1 MSSALTSLRQRLAAL
16 EPRTASPADRLGLG
30 GGTRAASDPW
40 VLRQDAVHEVLPSA
54 PRHAVAAQGFAL
66 GLALGA
72 STKTGKTVVWI
83 LQSAGRAELGEPYGP
98 GLSAWGLAPDDLLMV
113 RVPEAA
119 SLLAAGEEALRS
131 GVAGAVILSGWGEA
145 KAYSLTASR
154 RLMMAAQAGSSLG
167 LLVRTNASPAP
178 SAAETR
184 WSVAARPST
193 PLPANAPGRPA
204 FRARLLRS
212 RSGAPPGE
220 WTLEWDRETRAFI
233 PASAP
238 GGVVSVPADRP
249 AAADSI
255 RRTRAA

>member
-16 EPRTASPADRLGLG
+16 EPRTASPADRFGLVR
-30 GGTRAASDPW
+30 GTRAAPDSW
-40 VLRQDAVHEVLPSA
+40 LLRRDAVHEVLPGA

-72 STKTGKTVVWI
+72 SAETGGTVVWV

-98 GLSAWGLAPDDLLMV
+98 GLSAWGLVPDGLLMV
-113 RVPEAA
+113 KVHDAA

-131 GVAGAVILSGWGEA
+131 GAAQAVILSGWGEA
-145 KAYSLTASR
+145 KAYSLTAGR
-154 RLMMAAQAGSSLG
+154 RLMLAAQTGSSLG
-167 LLVRTNASPAP
+167 LLVRANAAPAP

-184 WSVAARPST
+184 WSIAAVPST

-233 PASAP
+233 QPPAS
-238 GGVVSVPADRP
+238 GGLVSLPADRP
-249 AAADSI
+249 AAAGAL